1 MKTGKRAV
9 GGSKESWKQI
19 SLPFTCAP
27 APNTLL
33 ARLTLNLLLVS
44 MILHPLL
51 PE

>member
-9 GGSKESWKQI
+9 GGSKEPWKQI
-19 SLPFTCAP
+19 SLPFTCAH

-33 ARLTLNLLLVS
+33 ALTLNLMLVS
-44 MILHPLL
+44 MILHPRL